1 MNLPSLS
8 IKKPVLAGVFSAL
21 IVIMGIVGWR
31 YLGIRE
37 FPLTEPPV
45 ISVVTFYPGASPDV
59 IASKITKPLEESIAE
74 ANGVRTISS
83 ESREQVSVVS
93 VEFNRDID
101 LEDALN
107 DVRDKVAKSKNQL
120 PADVDPPIVEKA
132 SSPDNLVAFLE
143 VESDTRDIKEVSHLA
158 STVIKD
164 RMQSIP
170 GINRVAIVGEHKYA
184 MRLRFD
190 PVKLASYHLTP
201 EDIRQ
206 ALLRENIDVPSGRIE
221 GNKNELTVR
230 TLGRLTTS
238 EEFNEMII
246 KQTGSSVVRLK
257 DVGYAE
263 LGEMNERNAIIN
275 ETGGANI
282 VGVGVA
288 IQIQRDA
295 NAIQVVDEFY
305 KRLEQLKKE
314 ISSDYR
320 LIVGF
325 DFTKPVRESIKEVEE
340 TLFIAFGLVVLIIFL
355 FLRDWRSTIIPVV
368 AIPVSILSAFF
379 IMFVAGFSINVLT
392 LLGLV
397 LAIGLVVDD
406 AIVVLENIYKKVE
419 EGMTPVQAAFK
430 GSKEIYFAVISTT
443 ITLAAVFL
451 PIVFMGG
458 ISGQLFKEFAIVVS
472 GSVLV
477 SAFIALTLSPML
489 SAYLL
494 RRKEKPNWLYR
505 KTEPFFI
512 SLNNGYAWMLKGFLK
527 HRWIAFVF
535 LLVTGALIY
544 LIGRKLPSELAP
556 VEDRSNMSL
565 IAIAPEGVSF
575 DYMKKNMME
584 VGKYVND
591 STDGLYQTYSMV
603 AISFIPAPAPTN
615 IAIQSIYLKDPKE
628 RKTTVQELYNKF
640 GAASGN
646 FRNMLLFPY
655 LPPTIGTRYGG
666 GMPVQFVLQAPS
678 LDSITSVL
686 PAFLN
691 KAWQSK
697 KLLFV
702 DSDLKINKP
711 EITIN
716 IDRQKAALMGV
727 SIQEVARALQLSF
740 SGQRYG
746 YFLRNDRQYEV
757 IGQVERKNRNDIS
770 DLRSIYVRSSNGQ
783 MVSLDNLVTIREGI
797 SPAAI
802 YRYDQYTSAT
812 ISAGL
817 APGVSLAEGIEE
829 MEVIKKEVLGEH
841 FKTSLAGQ
849 ARDYRESQGNLNF
862 TLILTLLLIYMILAA
877 QFESLRD
884 PFIIMLTVPMAVTGA
899 LLSLYWFDQSL
910 NVFSQIG
917 IITLVGLITKNGI
930 LIVEFANH
938 LKDAGLSKLEAA
950 TQAAI
955 QRFRPILMTS
965 LAMVF
970 GALPIAFTNNSR
982 QSLGIVIAGGLIF
995 AGILT
1000 LFIIPAVYSYLSS
1013 SKRKKQVEELETA
1026 TIQTNLQQHSR
1037 ILKTPSYENS

>member
-21 IVIMGIVGWR
+21 IVILGLVGWR

-59 IASKITKPLEESIAE
+59 IAFKISKPLEESIAE
-74 ANGVRTISS
+74 ASGVRTISS
-83 ESREQVSVVS
+83 ESREQVSVIS
-93 VEFNRDID
+93 IEFNRDVN

-164 RMQSIP
+164 RIQSIP

-190 PVKLASYHLTP
+190 PIKLASYELTP

-206 ALLRENIDVPSGRIE
+206 ALARENIDLPSGRIE
-221 GNKNELTVR
+221 GNATELSVR

-238 EEFNEMII
+238 DEFDNMII
-246 KQTGSSVVRLK
+246 RQIGQSVVRLK

-263 LGEMNERNAIIN
+263 LGEMNERNVIIN
-275 ETGGANI
+275 ETGGANSE
-282 VGVGVA
+282 GVGVA
-288 IQIQRDA
+288 IQIQRGA
-295 NAIQVVDEFY
+295 NAIEVVDEFY

-340 TLFIAFGLVVLIIFL
+340 TLLIAFGLVVIIIFL

-379 IMFVAGFSINVLT
+379 IMYLAGFSINVLT

-419 EGMTPVQAAFK
+419 EGISPVQAAFL

-472 GSVLV
+472 GSVMV
-477 SAFIALTLSPML
+477 SAFVALTLSPMM
-489 SAYLL
+489 SAYILK
-494 RRKEKPNWLYR
+494 RREKPNWLYR
-505 KTEPFFI
+505 VTEPFFI
-512 SLNNGYAWMLKGFLK
+512 RLNNGYAGLLKAFMK
-527 HRWIAFVF
+527 QRWLAWVF
-535 LLVTGALIY
+535 LTATAVLIY
-544 LIGRKLPSELAP
+544 TVGKKLPSELAP
-556 VEDRSNMSL
+556 IEDRSNMSL

-575 DYMKKNMME
+575 DFMKKNMME

-628 RKTTVQELYNKF
+628 RKATIQELYTQY
-640 GAASGN
+640 GAASGQ
-646 FRNMLLFPY
+646 FRNILLFPY

-678 LDSITSVL
+678 LDSISAVL
-686 PAFLN
+686 PKFLM
-691 KAWQSK
+691 AARQSK
-697 KLLFV
+697 KLIFV

-711 EITIN
+711 EVKIN
-716 IDRQKAALMGV
+716 IDRAKAALMGV

-746 YFLRNDRQYEV
+746 YFLRDDRQYEV
-757 IGQVERKNRNDIS
+757 IGQVERLNRNDLS
-770 DLRSIYVRSSNGQ
+770 DLRSVYVRSANQQ
-783 MVSLDNLVTIREGI
+783 MISLDNLVQLEEGI

-829 MEVIKKEVLGEH
+829 MERIKSEVLGEN

-849 ARDYRESQGNLNF
+849 SRDYQESQGNMNF
-862 TLILTLLLIYMILAA
+862 TLILALLLIYMILAA

-884 PFIIMLTVPMAVTGA
+884 PLIIMLTVPMAVTGA
-899 LLSLYWFDQSL
+899 LLSLHWFGQSL

-938 LKDAGLSKLEAA
+938 LKDTGLSKFEAA

-965 LAMVF
+965 LAMIF
-970 GALPIAFTNNSR
+970 GAVPIAMTYNSR
-982 QSLGIVIAGGLIF
+982 QSLGIVIVGGLIF

-1013 SKRKKQVEELETA
+1013 NKRKKVVMSDEEAALA
-1026 TIQTNLQQHSR
+1026 
-1037 ILKTPSYENS
+1037 LKKEQGEIIYQ

>member
-1 MNLPSLS
+1 MSLPSLS
-8 IKKPVLAGVFSAL
+8 IKKPVLAAVFSAL
-21 IVIMGIVGWR
+21 IVIAGLVGWR
-31 YLGIRE
+31 YLGVRE
-37 FPLTEPPV
+37 FPMTEPPV
-45 ISVVTFYPGASPDV
+45 ISIVTFYPGASPDV
-59 IASKITKPLEESIAE
+59 IASKITKPMEESIAE

-83 ESREQVSVVS
+83 ESREQVSVIS
-93 VEFNRDID
+93 VEFNRDVD

-132 SSPDNLVAFLE
+132 TSPDNLVAFLE
-143 VESDTRDIKEVSHLA
+143 VESDTKDIKEVSHLA

-170 GINRVAIVGEHKYA
+170 GIQRVAIVGEHKYA

-190 PVKLASYHLTP
+190 PVKLAAYQLTP
-201 EDIRQ
+201 EDIRM
-206 ALLRENIDVPSGRIE
+206 ALQRENIDLPSGRIE
-221 GNKNELTVR
+221 GNSNELSVR
-230 TLGRLTTS
+230 TLGRLTNP
-238 EEFNEMII
+238 EEFNEMIV
-246 KQTGSSVVRLK
+246 KQTATSIIRLK
-257 DVGYAE
+257 DIGFAE

-275 ETGGANI
+275 ETGGNNV

-288 IQIQRDA
+288 IQIQRGA
-295 NAIQVVDEFY
+295 NAIEVVDEFY
-305 KRLEQLKKE
+305 KRLDQLRSE
-314 ISSDYR
+314 ISKEYR

-325 DFTKPVRESIKEVEE
+325 DFTRPVRESIKEVEE
-340 TLFIAFGLVVLIIFL
+340 TLFIAFGLVVIIIFL

-379 IMFVAGFSINVLT
+379 IMYIAGFSINVLT

-419 EGMTPVQAAFK
+419 EGMSPVQAAFA

-443 ITLAAVFL
+443 ITLAAVFM
-451 PIVFMGG
+451 PIIFMGG

-477 SAFIALTLSPML
+477 SAFVALTLSPML

-494 RRKEKPNWLYR
+494 KKTTKPNWLYR
-505 KTEPFFI
+505 TTEPFFI
-512 SLNNGYAWMLKGFLK
+512 KLNNGYGSLLRRFMKVRWMAW
-527 HRWIAFVF
+527 VF
-535 LLVTGALIY
+535 LVATSAIIY
-544 LIGRKLPSELAP
+544 FVGKKLPSELAP

-575 DYMKKNMME
+575 EKMKQNMME
-584 VGKYVND
+584 VGKFVND

-603 AISFIPAPAPTN
+603 AISFIPAPAPTSF
-615 IAIQSIYLKDPKE
+615 AVQSIYLKDPKE
-628 RKTTVQELYNKF
+628 RKTSIQQLYNKY
-640 GAASGN
+640 GMASGN
-646 FRNMLLFPY
+646 FRNILLFPY

-666 GMPVQFVLQAPS
+666 GMPVQFVLQAAD
-678 LDSITSVL
+678 LESINAVL
-686 PAFLN
+686 PKFLN
-691 KAWQSK
+691 AARQSS
-697 KLLFV
+697 KLMFV
-702 DSDLKINKP
+702 DADLKMNKP
-711 EITIN
+711 ELKIN
-716 IDRQKAALMGV
+716 IDRSKAALMGV

-746 YFLRNDRQYEV
+746 YFLRNERQYEV
-757 IGQVERKNRNDIS
+757 IGQVERANRNDIS
-770 DLRSIYVRSSNGQ
+770 DLRSIYVRSANGK
-783 MVSLDNLVTIREGI
+783 MISLDNLVSIDEGI

-812 ISAGL
+812 VSAGL
-817 APGVSLAEGIEE
+817 APGVSLADGIAE
-829 MEVIKKEVLGEH
+829 MERIKKEVLGEN

-849 ARDYRESQGNLNF
+849 SRDFEESQGNINF
-862 TLILTLLLIYMILAA
+862 TLILALLLIYMILAA

-884 PFIIMLTVPMAVTGA
+884 PLIIMLTVPMAVTGA
-899 LLSLYWFDQSL
+899 LLSLHWFGQSL

-938 LKDAGLSKLEAA
+938 LKDSGLSKLEAA
-950 TQAAI
+950 IQAAE

-965 LAMVF
+965 LAMIF
-970 GALPIAFTNNSR
+970 GALPIAMTNNSR

-1000 LFIIPAVYSYLSS
+1000 LFIIPAVYSFLSS
-1013 SKRKKQVEELETA
+1013 RKRKKEVEEIIE
-1026 TIQTNLQQHSR
+1026 IKES
-1037 ILKTPSYENS
+1037 

>member
-1 MNLPSLS
+1 MSLPSLS
-8 IKKPVLAGVFSAL
+8 IKKPVLAAVFSAL
-21 IVIMGIVGWR
+21 IVIAGLVGWR
-31 YLGIRE
+31 YLGVRE
-37 FPLTEPPV
+37 YPMTEPPV

-59 IASKITKPLEESIAE
+59 IASKITKPVEETIAE

-83 ESREQVSVVS
+83 ESREQVSVIS
-93 VEFNRDID
+93 VEFNRDVN

-107 DVRDKVAKSKNQL
+107 DVRDKVSKSKNQL

-143 VESDTRDIKEVSHLA
+143 VESDTKDIKEVSHLA

-170 GINRVAIVGEHKYA
+170 GIQRVAIVGEHKYA

-190 PVKLASYHLTP
+190 PVKLAAYRLTP
-201 EDIRQ
+201 EDIRL
-206 ALLRENIDVPSGRIE
+206 ALSRENIDLPSGRIE
-221 GNKNELTVR
+221 GNSSELSVR
-230 TLGRLTTS
+230 TLGRLTS
-238 EEFNEMII
+238 AGDFNDMIL
-246 KQTGSSVVRLK
+246 KQTGQAVVRLK
-257 DVGYAE
+257 DVGFAE

-275 ETGGANI
+275 ETGGKNV

-288 IQIQRDA
+288 IQIQRGA

-305 KRLEQLKKE
+305 KRLDQLKKE
-314 ISSDYR
+314 ISSEYR

-325 DFTKPVRESIKEVEE
+325 DFTRPVRESIKEVKE

-355 FLRDWRSTIIPVV
+355 FLRDWRSTVIPVI

-379 IMFVAGFSINVLT
+379 IMYIAGFSINVLT

-419 EGMTPVQAAFK
+419 EGMSPLQAAFS
-430 GSKEIYFAVISTT
+430 GSREIYFAVISTT
-443 ITLAAVFL
+443 ITLAAVFM

-472 GSVLV
+472 GSVMV
-477 SAFIALTLSPML
+477 SAFVALTLSPML

-494 RRKEKPNWLYR
+494 KRQHQPNWLYR
-505 KTEPFFI
+505 VTEPFFVKM
-512 SLNNGYAWMLKGFLK
+512 NNGYGFLLK
-527 HRWIAFVF
+527 AFMKRRWLAWIFLVITAGAVF
-535 LLVTGALIY
+535 FTG
-544 LIGRKLPSELAP
+544 KSLPSELAP

-575 DYMKKNMME
+575 EKMKENMIQ
-584 VGKYVND
+584 VGKFVND

-603 AISFIPAPAPTN
+603 AISFIPAPAPTSF
-615 IAIQSIYLKDPKE
+615 AVQSIYLKDPKE
-628 RKTTVQELYNKF
+628 RKTSIQQLYNRY
-640 GAASGN
+640 GMASGQ
-646 FRNMLLFPY
+646 FRNILLFPY

-666 GMPVQFVLQAPS
+666 GMPVQFVLQAPN
-678 LDSITSVL
+678 LDSITNVL
-686 PAFLN
+686 PQFLN
-691 KAWQSK
+691 AARQSS
-697 KLLFV
+697 KLMFV
-702 DSDLKINKP
+702 DADLKINKP
-711 EITIN
+711 EIKIN
-716 IDRQKAALMGV
+716 IDRGKAALMGV
-727 SIQEVARALQLSF
+727 SVQEVARAMQLSF

-746 YFLRNDRQYEV
+746 YFLMNDRQYEV
-757 IGQVERKNRNDIS
+757 IGQVEKTNRNDIS
-770 DLRSIYVRSSNGQ
+770 DLRSVYVRSSNGQ
-783 MVSLDNLVTIREGI
+783 MISLDNLVTITEGI

-812 ISAGL
+812 VSAGL
-817 APGVSLAEGIEE
+817 APGVSLAEGIKE
-829 MEVIKKEVLGEH
+829 MERIKKEVLGEN

-849 ARDYRESQGNLNF
+849 SRDFEESQGNINF
-862 TLILTLLLIYMILAA
+862 TLLLALLLIYMILAA

-884 PFIIMLTVPMAVTGA
+884 PLIIMLTVPMAVTGA
-899 LLSLYWFDQSL
+899 LLSLQLFGQSL

-938 LKDAGLSKLEAA
+938 LKETGMSRLD
-950 TQAAI
+950 AAI
-955 QRFRPILMTS
+955 HAAEQRFRPILMTS
-965 LAMVF
+965 LTMIL
-970 GALPIAFTNNSR
+970 GAVPIAMTVNSR
-982 QSLGIVIAGGLIF
+982 QSLGIVIVGGLIF
-995 AGILT
+995 AGLLT

-1013 SKRKKQVEELETA
+1013 GRKKNRAEEVIAVMESSQKEIA
-1026 TIQTNLQQHSR
+1026 
-1037 ILKTPSYENS
+1037 

>member
-1 MNLPSLS
+1 MSLPSLS
-8 IKKPVLAGVFSAL
+8 IKKPVLAAVFSAL
-21 IVIMGIVGWR
+21 IVIAGLVGWR
-31 YLGIRE
+31 YLGVRE
-37 FPLTEPPV
+37 FPMTEPPV
-45 ISVVTFYPGASPDV
+45 ISIVTFYPGASPDV
-59 IASKITKPLEESIAE
+59 IASKITKPMEESIAE

-83 ESREQVSVVS
+83 ESREQVSVIS
-93 VEFNRDID
+93 VEFNRDVD

-132 SSPDNLVAFLE
+132 TSPDNLVAFLE
-143 VESDTRDIKEVSHLA
+143 VESDTKDIKEVSHLA

-170 GINRVAIVGEHKYA
+170 GIQRVAIVGEHKYA

-190 PVKLASYHLTP
+190 PVKLAAFQLTP
-201 EDIRQ
+201 EDIRV
-206 ALLRENIDVPSGRIE
+206 ALQRENIDLPSGRIE
-221 GNKNELTVR
+221 GNSNELSVR
-230 TLGRLTTS
+230 TLGRLTKP

-246 KQTGSSVVRLK
+246 KQSTGSVIKLK

-275 ETGGANI
+275 ETGGSNV

-288 IQIQRDA
+288 IQIQRGA
-295 NAIQVVDEFY
+295 NAIEVVDEFY
-305 KRLEQLKKE
+305 KRLDQLRSE
-314 ISSDYR
+314 ISKEYR

-325 DFTKPVRESIKEVEE
+325 DFTRPVRESIKEVEE
-340 TLFIAFGLVVLIIFL
+340 TLFIAFGLVVIIIFL

-379 IMFVAGFSINVLT
+379 IMYIAGFSINVLT

-419 EGMTPVQAAFK
+419 EGMSPVQAAFA

-443 ITLAAVFL
+443 ITLAAVFM
-451 PIVFMGG
+451 PIIFMGG

-477 SAFIALTLSPML
+477 SAFVALTLSPML

-494 RRKEKPNWLYR
+494 KKTTKPNWLYR
-505 KTEPFFI
+505 TTEPFFI
-512 SLNNGYAWMLKGFLK
+512 KLNNGYGSLLRRFMKVRWMAW
-527 HRWIAFVF
+527 VF
-535 LLVTGALIY
+535 LVATSAIIY
-544 LIGRKLPSELAP
+544 FVGKKLPSELAP

-575 DYMKKNMME
+575 EKMKQNMME
-584 VGKYVND
+584 VGKFVND

-603 AISFIPAPAPTN
+603 AISFIPAPAPTSF
-615 IAIQSIYLKDPKE
+615 AVQSIYLKDPKE
-628 RKTTVQELYNKF
+628 RKTSIQQLYNKY
-640 GAASGN
+640 GMASGN
-646 FRNMLLFPY
+646 FRNILLFPY

-666 GMPVQFVLQAPS
+666 GMPVQFVLQAAD
-678 LDSITSVL
+678 LESINAVL
-686 PAFLN
+686 PKFLN
-691 KAWQSK
+691 AARQSS
-697 KLLFV
+697 KLMFV
-702 DSDLKINKP
+702 DADLKMNKP
-711 EITIN
+711 ELKIN
-716 IDRQKAALMGV
+716 IDRSKAALMGV

-746 YFLRNDRQYEV
+746 YFLRNERQYEV
-757 IGQVERKNRNDIS
+757 IGQVERANRNDIS
-770 DLRSIYVRSSNGQ
+770 DLRSIYVRSANGK
-783 MVSLDNLVTIREGI
+783 MISLDNLVSIDEGI

-812 ISAGL
+812 VSAGL
-817 APGVSLAEGIEE
+817 APGVSLADGIAE
-829 MEVIKKEVLGEH
+829 MERIKKEVLGEN

-849 ARDYRESQGNLNF
+849 SRDFEESQGNINF
-862 TLILTLLLIYMILAA
+862 TLILALLLIYMILAA

-884 PFIIMLTVPMAVTGA
+884 PLIIMLTVPMAVTGA
-899 LLSLYWFDQSL
+899 LLSLHWFGQSL

-938 LKDAGLSKLEAA
+938 LKDSGLSKLEAA
-950 TQAAI
+950 IQAAE

-965 LAMVF
+965 LAMIF
-970 GALPIAFTNNSR
+970 GALPIAMTNNSR

-1013 SKRKKQVEELETA
+1013 RKRKKEVEEIIE
-1026 TIQTNLQQHSR
+1026 IKES
-1037 ILKTPSYENS
+1037 

>member
-1 MNLPSLS
+1 MSLPSLS
-8 IKKPVLAGVFSAL
+8 IKKPVLAAVFSAL
-21 IVIMGIVGWR
+21 IVIAGLVGWR
-31 YLGIRE
+31 YLGVRE
-37 FPLTEPPV
+37 FPMTEPPV
-45 ISVVTFYPGASPDV
+45 IAVVTFYPGASPDV

-83 ESREQVSVVS
+83 ESREQVSVIS
-93 VEFNRDID
+93 IEFNRDVD

-132 SSPDNLVAFLE
+132 TSPDNLVAFLE
-143 VESDTRDIKEVSHLA
+143 VESDTKDIKEVSHLA
-158 STVIKD
+158 STTIKD

-170 GINRVAIVGEHKYA
+170 GIQRVAIVGEHKYA

-190 PVKLASYHLTP
+190 PVKLAAYQLTP
-201 EDIRQ
+201 EDIRI
-206 ALLRENIDVPSGRIE
+206 ALQKENIDLPSGRIE
-221 GNKNELTVR
+221 GNNSELSVR
-230 TLGRLTTS
+230 TLGRLS
-238 EEFNEMII
+238 KPEEFNEMII
-246 KQTGSSVVRLK
+246 KQTPTAVVRLK
-257 DVGYAE
+257 DIGFAE
-263 LGEMNERNAIIN
+263 LGELNERNAIIN
-275 ETGGANI
+275 ETGGKNV

-288 IQIQRDA
+288 IQIQRGA

-305 KRLEQLKKE
+305 KRLEQLRKE
-314 ISSDYR
+314 ISKEYR

-325 DFTKPVRESIKEVEE
+325 DFTKPVRESITEVEE
-340 TLFIAFGLVVLIIFL
+340 TLFIAFGLVVIIIFL
-355 FLRDWRSTIIPVV
+355 FLRDWRSTIIPVI

-379 IMFVAGFSINVLT
+379 IMYIAGFSINVLT

-419 EGMTPVQAAFK
+419 EGMNPVQAAFA

-443 ITLAAVFL
+443 ITLAAVFM
-451 PIVFMGG
+451 PIIFMGG

-477 SAFIALTLSPML
+477 SAFVALTLSPML

-494 RRKEKPNWLYR
+494 RKADKPNWLYR
-505 KTEPFFI
+505 ATEPFFVR
-512 SLNNGYAWMLKGFLK
+512 LTKGYGKLLRLFMRVRWMAW
-527 HRWIAFVF
+527 VF
-535 LLVTGALIY
+535 LVATAAIIY
-544 LIGRKLPSELAP
+544 VVGKKLPSELAP

-575 DYMKKNMME
+575 EKMKENMMQ

-603 AISFIPAPAPTN
+603 AISFIPAPAPTSF
-615 IAIQSIYLKDPKE
+615 AVQSIYLKDPKE
-628 RKTTVQELYNKF
+628 RKTSIQQLYNHY
-640 GAASGN
+640 AMASGN
-646 FRNMLLFPY
+646 FRNILMFPY
-655 LPPTIGTRYGG
+655 MPPTIGTRYGG
-666 GMPVQFVLQAPS
+666 GMPVQFVLQAADLES
-678 LDSITSVL
+678 VNAVL
-686 PAFLN
+686 PKFLN
-691 KAWQSK
+691 AARQSK
-697 KLLFV
+697 KLMFV
-702 DSDLKINKP
+702 DADLKMNKP
-711 EITIN
+711 ELKIN
-716 IDRQKAALMGV
+716 IDRSKAALMGV

-746 YFLRNDRQYEV
+746 YYLQNDRQYEV
-757 IGQVERKNRNDIS
+757 IGQVERVNRNDLS
-770 DLRSIYVRSSNGQ
+770 DLRSIYVRSANGT
-783 MVSLDNLVTIREGI
+783 MISLDNLVTIDEGI

-802 YRYDQYTSAT
+802 YRYDQFTSAT
-812 ISAGL
+812 VSAGL
-817 APGVSLAEGIEE
+817 APGVSLADGIEE
-829 MEVIKKEVLGEH
+829 MERIKKEVLGEN

-849 ARDYRESQGNLNF
+849 SRDFQESQGNINF
-862 TLILTLLLIYMILAA
+862 TLILALLLIYMILAA

-884 PFIIMLTVPMAVTGA
+884 PLIIMLTVPMAVTGA
-899 LLSLYWFDQSL
+899 LLSLDWFGQSL

-938 LKDAGLSKLEAA
+938 LKATGLSRLDAA
-950 TQAAI
+950 VHAAE

-965 LAMVF
+965 LAMIF
-970 GALPIAFTNNSR
+970 GALPIAMTHNSR

-1013 SKRKKQVEELETA
+1013 GKRKKEVEEIVEVQEA
-1026 TIQTNLQQHSR
+1026 
-1037 ILKTPSYENS
+1037 

>member
-1 MNLPSLS
+1 MSLPSLS
-8 IKKPVLAGVFSAL
+8 IKKPVLAAVFSAL
-21 IVIMGIVGWR
+21 IVIAGLVGWR
-31 YLGIRE
+31 FLGVRE
-37 FPLTEPPV
+37 FPMTEPPV

-59 IASKITKPLEESIAE
+59 IASKITKPMEESIAE

-83 ESREQVSVVS
+83 ESREQVSVIS
-93 VEFNRDID
+93 VEFNRDVD

-132 SSPDNLVAFLE
+132 TSPDNLVAFLE
-143 VESDTRDIKEVSHLA
+143 VESDTKDIKEVSHLA

-170 GINRVAIVGEHKYA
+170 GIQRVAIVGEHKYA

-190 PVKLASYHLTP
+190 PVKLAAFQLTP
-201 EDIRQ
+201 EDIRV
-206 ALLRENIDVPSGRIE
+206 ALQRENIDLPSGRIE
-221 GNKNELTVR
+221 GNSNELSVR
-230 TLGRLTTS
+230 TLGRLTKP

-246 KQTGSSVVRLK
+246 KQSTGSVIKLK

-275 ETGGANI
+275 ETGGSNV

-288 IQIQRDA
+288 IQIQRGA
-295 NAIQVVDEFY
+295 NAIEVVDEFY
-305 KRLEQLKKE
+305 KRLDQLRNE
-314 ISSDYR
+314 ISKEYR

-325 DFTKPVRESIKEVEE
+325 DFTRPVRESIKEVEE
-340 TLFIAFGLVVLIIFL
+340 TLFIAFGLVVIIIFL

-379 IMFVAGFSINVLT
+379 IMYVAGFSINVLT

-419 EGMTPVQAAFK
+419 EGMSPVQAAFA

-477 SAFIALTLSPML
+477 SAFVALTLSPML

-494 RRKEKPNWLYR
+494 KKSTKPNWLYR
-505 KTEPFFI
+505 TTEPFFI
-512 SLNNGYAWMLKGFLK
+512 KLNNGYGSLLRRFMKYRWMAW
-527 HRWIAFVF
+527 VF
-535 LLVTGALIY
+535 LVATSVIIY
-544 LIGRKLPSELAP
+544 FVGKKLPSELAP

-575 DYMKKNMME
+575 EKMKQNMME
-584 VGKYVND
+584 VGKFVND
-591 STDGLYQTYSMV
+591 STEGLYQTYSMV
-603 AISFIPAPAPTN
+603 AISFIPAPAPTSF
-615 IAIQSIYLKDPKE
+615 AVQSIYLKDPKE
-628 RKTTVQELYNKF
+628 RKTSIQQLYNKY
-640 GAASGN
+640 GMASGN
-646 FRNMLLFPY
+646 FRNILLFPY

-666 GMPVQFVLQAPS
+666 GMPVQFVLQAAD
-678 LDSITSVL
+678 LDSINAVL
-686 PAFLN
+686 PKFLN
-691 KAWQSK
+691 AARQSS
-697 KLLFV
+697 KLMFV
-702 DSDLKINKP
+702 DADLKMNKP
-711 EITIN
+711 ELKIN
-716 IDRQKAALMGV
+716 IDRSKAALIGV

-757 IGQVERKNRNDIS
+757 IGQVERTNRNDIS
-770 DLRSIYVRSSNGQ
+770 DLRSVYVRSANGA
-783 MVSLDNLVTIREGI
+783 MISLDNLVTIDEGI

-812 ISAGL
+812 VSAGL
-817 APGVSLAEGIEE
+817 APGVSLADGIAE
-829 MEVIKKEVLGEH
+829 MERIKKEVLGEN
-841 FKTSLAGQ
+841 FKTSIAGQ
-849 ARDYRESQGNLNF
+849 SRDFKESQGNINF
-862 TLILTLLLIYMILAA
+862 TLILALLLIYMILAA

-884 PFIIMLTVPMAVTGA
+884 PLIIMLTVPMAVTGA
-899 LLSLYWFDQSL
+899 LLSLHWFGQSL

-938 LKDAGLSKLEAA
+938 LKDSGLSKLEAA
-950 TQAAI
+950 IQAAE

-965 LAMVF
+965 LAMIF
-970 GALPIAFTNNSR
+970 GALPIAMTNNSR

-1013 SKRKKQVEELETA
+1013 RKRKKVEEEIT
-1026 TIQTNLQQHSR
+1026 TINES
-1037 ILKTPSYENS
+1037 

>member
-1 MNLPSLS
+1 MSLSSLS
-8 IKKPVLAGVFSAL
+8 IKKPVLAGVFSVI
-21 IVIMGIVGWR
+21 IVLMGIVGWK
-31 YLGIRE
+31 YLGVRE

-59 IASKITKPLEESIAE
+59 ITSKITKPMEESIAE

-83 ESREQVSVVS
+83 ESREQVSVIS
-93 VEFNRDID
+93 VEFNRGID

-143 VESDTRDIKEVSHLA
+143 VESDTKDIKEVSHLA

-170 GINRVAIVGEHKYA
+170 GINNIAIVGEHKYA
-184 MRLRFD
+184 MRLHFV
-190 PVKLASYHLTP
+190 PLKLAAYQLTP

-206 ALLRENIDVPSGRIE
+206 ALLRENIDLPSGRIE
-221 GNKNELTVR
+221 GNNNELSVR
-230 TLGRLTTS
+230 TLGRLST
-238 EEFNEMII
+238 EKDFNEMII
-246 KQTGSSVVRLK
+246 KQTGNAVIRLK
-257 DVGYAE
+257 DVGSAE
-263 LGEMNERNAIIN
+263 LGELNERNAIIN
-275 ETGGANI
+275 ETGNLNRI
-282 VGVGVA
+282 GVGIA
-288 IQIQRDA
+288 IQIQRGA
-295 NAIQVVDEFY
+295 NAIEVVDEFY
-305 KRLEQLKKE
+305 RRLNQLRKE
-314 ISSDYR
+314 VPKEYR

-355 FLRDWRSTIIPVV
+355 FLRDWRSTIIPVL
-368 AIPVSILSAFF
+368 AIPVSILSSFF
-379 IMFVAGFSINVLT
+379 IMYLAGFSINVLT

-406 AIVVLENIYKKVE
+406 AIVVLENIYKKIE
-419 EGMTPVQAAFK
+419 EGMTPIQAAFN

-443 ITLAAVFL
+443 ITLAAVFM
-451 PIVFMGG
+451 PIIFMGG

-477 SAFIALTLSPML
+477 SAFVALTLSPML
-489 SAYLL
+489 SAFLL
-494 RRKEKPNWLYR
+494 KKKDKPNWLYR
-505 KTEPFFI
+505 ATEPFFI
-512 SLNNGYAWMLKGFLK
+512 RLNNGYAYLLNAFMKQ
-527 HRWIAFVF
+527 RWLAWVF
-535 LLVTGALIY
+535 LAITASLIY
-544 LIGRKLPSELAP
+544 FVGKKLPSELAP

-575 DYMKKNMME
+575 DYMKKHMTE

-591 STDGLYQTYSMV
+591 SSDGLYQTYSMV
-603 AISFIPAPAPTN
+603 AISFIPAPAPVN
-615 IAIQSIYLKDPKE
+615 IAVQSIYLTDPKQ
-628 RKTTVQELYNKF
+628 RKATVQDLYNQY
-640 GAASGN
+640 GMASGK
-646 FRNMLLFPY
+646 FRNFLLFPY

-666 GMPVQFVLQAPS
+666 GMPVQYVLQTPN
-678 LDSITSVL
+678 LDSLAQVL
-686 PAFLN
+686 PKFL
-691 KAWQSK
+691 AAARQSK
-697 KLLFV
+697 KLMFV
-702 DSDLKINKP
+702 DADLKINKP
-711 EITIN
+711 ELKIN

-746 YFLRNDRQYEV
+746 YFLNNDRQYEV
-757 IGQVERKNRNDIS
+757 IGQVEREYRNDKS
-770 DLRSIYVRSSNGQ
+770 DLSSIYVRSANNQ
-783 MVSLDNLVTIREGI
+783 MISLDNLVTTDEGI

-812 ISAGL
+812 VSAGF
-817 APGVSLAEGIEE
+817 APGVSLAAGIQE
-829 MEVIKKEVLGEH
+829 MERIKKEVLGDN
-841 FKTSLAGQ
+841 FKTTLAGQ
-849 ARDYRESQGNLNF
+849 SRDYKESQGNITF
-862 TLILTLLLIYMILAA
+862 TLILALLLIYMILAA

-884 PFIIMLTVPMAVTGA
+884 PLIIMLTVPMAVTGA
-899 LLSLYWFDQSL
+899 ILCLYWFNQSL

-938 LKDAGLSKLEAA
+938 LKETGLSKYEAA
-950 TQAAI
+950 VHAAE

-965 LAMVF
+965 LAMIF
-970 GALPIAFTNNSR
+970 GALPIAMTVNSR
-982 QSLGIVIAGGLIF
+982 QSLGIVIAGGLVF

-1000 LFIIPAVYSYLSS
+1000 LFIIPAVYSYLSGS
-1013 SKRKKQVEELETA
+1013 ALKKAAVVEDHEPGTLRSE
-1026 TIQTNLQQHSR
+1026 IV
-1037 ILKTPSYENS
+1037 K

>member
-1 MNLPSLS
+1 MSLPSLS
-8 IKKPVLAGVFSAL
+8 IKKPVLAAVFSAL
-21 IVIMGIVGWR
+21 IVIAGIVGWR
-31 YLGIRE
+31 FLGVRE

-59 IASKITKPLEESIAE
+59 IASKITKPIEEAIAE

-83 ESREQVSVVS
+83 ESREQVSVIS
-93 VEFNRDID
+93 VEFTRDID

-107 DVRDKVAKSKNQL
+107 DVRDKVSKSKNQI
-120 PADVDPPIVEKA
+120 PADVDPPIVEK
-132 SSPDNLVAFLE
+132 STSPDNLVAFLE
-143 VESDTRDIKEVSHLA
+143 VESDTKDIKEVSHLA

-170 GINRVAIVGEHKYA
+170 GIQRVAIVGEHKYA

-190 PVKLASYHLTP
+190 PVKLSAYQLTP
-201 EDIRQ
+201 EDIRI
-206 ALLRENIDVPSGRIE
+206 ALAKENIDLPSGRIE
-221 GNKNELTVR
+221 GAANELSVR
-230 TLGRLTTS
+230 TLGRLSTAAD
-238 EEFNEMII
+238 FNEMII
-246 KQTGSSVVRLK
+246 KEVNGSVIRLK
-257 DVGYAE
+257 DIGFAE
-263 LGEMNERNAIIN
+263 LGELNERNAIIN
-275 ETGGANI
+275 ETGGKNTT
-282 VGVGVA
+282 GVGVA
-288 IQIQRDA
+288 IQIQRGA
-295 NAIQVVDEFY
+295 NAIEVVDEFY
-305 KRLEQLKKE
+305 KRLDQLKKE
-314 ISSDYR
+314 ISSEYR

-340 TLFIAFGLVVLIIFL
+340 TLLIAFGLVVIIIFL
-355 FLRDWRSTIIPVV
+355 FLRDWRSTIIPVI

-379 IMFVAGFSINVLT
+379 IMYIAGFSINVLT

-419 EGMTPVQAAFK
+419 EGMNPIQAAFA

-443 ITLAAVFL
+443 ITLAAVFM
-451 PIVFMGG
+451 PIIFMGG

-477 SAFIALTLSPML
+477 SAFVALTLSPML

-494 RRKEKPNWLYR
+494 KKQENHNWLYR
-505 KTEPFFI
+505 TTEPFFLW
-512 SLNNGYAWMLKGFLK
+512 LNQGYANWLKAFMRY
-527 HRWIAFVF
+527 RWLAFVF
-535 LLVTGALIY
+535 LIGTAALIY
-544 LIGRKLPSELAP
+544 FVGKKLPSELAP
-556 VEDRSNMSL
+556 IEDRSNMSL

-575 DYMKKNMME
+575 EKMKQNMIQ

-603 AISFIPAPAPTN
+603 AISFIPAPAPTSF
-615 IAIQSIYLKDPKE
+615 AVQSIYLKDPKE
-628 RKTTVQELYNKF
+628 RKKSIQELYNQY
-640 GAASGN
+640 GMASAN
-646 FRNMLLFPY
+646 FRDILLFPY

-666 GMPVQFVLQAPS
+666 GMPVQFVLQAPG
-678 LDSITSVL
+678 LDSLSAVL

-691 KAWQSK
+691 AARQSK
-697 KLLFV
+697 KLMFV
-702 DSDLKINKP
+702 DADLKINKP
-711 EITIN
+711 EIKIN
-716 IDRQKAALMGV
+716 IDRKKAALMGV

-746 YFLRNDRQYEV
+746 YFLLNDRQYEV
-757 IGQVERKNRNDIS
+757 IGQVEKNKRDDIS
-770 DLRSIYVRSSNGQ
+770 DLRSVYVRSSNGQ
-783 MVSLDNLVTIREGI
+783 MISVDNLVTVDEGI

-817 APGVSLAEGIEE
+817 APGVSLADGIQE
-829 MEVIKKEVLGEH
+829 MNRIKEEVLGKN

-849 ARDYRESQGNLNF
+849 SRDYEESQGNISF
-862 TLILTLLLIYMILAA
+862 TLILALLLIYMILAA

-884 PFIIMLTVPMAVTGA
+884 PLIIMLTVPMAITGA

-917 IITLVGLITKNGI
+917 IITLIGLITKNGI

-938 LKDAGLSKLEAA
+938 LKQTGMSRIEAA
-950 TQAAI
+950 THAAE

-965 LAMVF
+965 LAMIF
-970 GALPIAFTNNSR
+970 GALPIALTNNSR
-982 QSLGIVIAGGLIF
+982 QSLGIVITGGLVF

-1000 LFIIPAVYSYLSS
+1000 LFIIPAIYSYFSAV
-1013 SKRKKQVEELETA
+1013 KTKVAVEE
-1026 TIQTNLQQHSR
+1026 IDSNLTTDIS
-1037 ILKTPSYENS
+1037 

>member
-1 MNLPSLS
+1 MNLATLS

-21 IVIMGIVGWR
+21 IVILGIVGWR
-31 YLGIRE
+31 SLGIRE
-37 FPLTEPPV
+37 FPLTEAPV

-59 IASKITKPLEESIAE
+59 IASKISKPLEESIAE

-83 ESREQVSVVS
+83 ESREQVSVIS
-93 VEFNRDID
+93 IEFNRDVD

-158 STVIKD
+158 STTIKD

-170 GINRVAIVGEHKYA
+170 GVNRVAIVGEHKYA
-184 MRLRFD
+184 MRLRLD
-190 PVKLASYHLTP
+190 PVKLAAFQLTP
-201 EDIRQ
+201 EDIRL
-206 ALLRENIDVPSGRIE
+206 ALSRENIDLPSGRIE
-221 GNKNELTVR
+221 GNKTELSVR
-230 TLGRLTTS
+230 TLGRLTST
-238 EEFNEMII
+238 EDFNEMII
-246 KQTGSSVVRLK
+246 KQSGHSMIRLK

-263 LGEMNERNAIIN
+263 LGELNERNAIIN
-275 ETGGANI
+275 ETDGANTI
-282 VGVGVA
+282 GVGVA

-295 NAIQVVDEFY
+295 NAIEVVDEFY
-305 KRLEQLKKE
+305 RRLEQLKKE
-314 ISSDYR
+314 ISKEYR

-325 DFTKPVRESIKEVEE
+325 DFTKPVRESVKEVEE
-340 TLFIAFGLVVLIIFL
+340 TLFIAFGLVVIIIFL
-355 FLRDWRSTIIPVV
+355 FLRDWRSTIIPVL
-368 AIPVSILSAFF
+368 AIPVSIMSAFF
-379 IMFVAGFSINVLT
+379 IMYVAGFSINVLT

-419 EGMTPVQAAFK
+419 EGMTPLQAAFK

-477 SAFIALTLSPML
+477 SAFVALTLSPML

-494 RRKEKPNWLYR
+494 KRKEKPNWLYR
-505 KTEPFFI
+505 ATEPFFI
-512 SLNNGYAWMLKGFLK
+512 RLNNGYAFLLRHFMK
-527 HRWIAFVF
+527 RRWLAWVF
-535 LLVTGALIY
+535 LLGTGTIIY
-544 LIGRKLPSELAP
+544 IVGKKLPSELAP

-575 DYMKKNMME
+575 DFMKKNMIE

-591 STDGLYQTYSMV
+591 STEGLYQTYSMV

-628 RKTTVQELYNKF
+628 RKTKIQDLYNKF
-640 GAASGN
+640 GAASMN
-646 FRNMLLFPY
+646 FRNILLFPY

-666 GMPVQFVLQAPS
+666 GMPVQFVLQASS
-678 LDSITSVL
+678 LDSISSVL
-686 PAFLN
+686 PKFLN
-691 KAWQSK
+691 AARGSK

-711 EITIN
+711 EIKIN

-727 SIQEVARALQLSF
+727 SIQEVARALQLSL

-757 IGQVERKNRNDIS
+757 IGQVERDNRNDLS
-770 DLRSIYVRSSNGQ
+770 DLRSLYVRSANGQ
-783 MVSLDNLVTIREGI
+783 MISLDNLVTLEEGI

-829 MEVIKKEVLGEH
+829 MEKIKREVLGEN

-849 ARDYRESQGNLNF
+849 ARDYRESQGNMTF
-862 TLILTLLLIYMILAA
+862 TLLLALLLIYMILAA

-884 PFIIMLTVPMAVTGA
+884 PLIIMLTVPMAITGA
-899 LLSLYWFDQSL
+899 ILSLDWFGQSL

-917 IITLVGLITKNGI
+917 IITLIGLITKNGI

-938 LKDAGLSKLEAA
+938 LKDTGLSKFEAA
-950 TQAAI
+950 KQAAV

-965 LAMVF
+965 LAMIF

-1000 LFIIPAVYSYLSS
+1000 LFIIPAIYSYLSS
-1013 SKRKKQVEELETA
+1013 GKTKKVVVPVEEETVEEKEVLL
-1026 TIQTNLQQHSR
+1026 LQ
-1037 ILKTPSYENS
+1037 

>member
-1 MNLPSLS
+1 MSLPSLS
-8 IKKPVLAGVFSAL
+8 IKKPVLAAVFSAL
-21 IVIMGIVGWR
+21 IVIAGLVGWR
-31 YLGIRE
+31 YLGVRE
-37 FPLTEPPV
+37 FPMTEPPV
-45 ISVVTFYPGASPDV
+45 IAVVTFYPGASPDV

-83 ESREQVSVVS
+83 ESREQVSVIS
-93 VEFNRDID
+93 IEFNRDVD

-132 SSPDNLVAFLE
+132 TSPDNLVAFLE
-143 VESDTRDIKEVSHLA
+143 VESDTKDIKEVSHLA
-158 STVIKD
+158 STTIKD

-170 GINRVAIVGEHKYA
+170 GIQRVAIVGEHKYA

-190 PVKLASYHLTP
+190 PVKLAAYQLTP
-201 EDIRQ
+201 EDIRM
-206 ALLRENIDVPSGRIE
+206 ALQRENIDLPSGRIE
-221 GNKNELTVR
+221 GSNNELSVR
-230 TLGRLTTS
+230 TLGRLTNPD
-238 EEFNEMII
+238 EFNEMII
-246 KQTGSSVVRLK
+246 KQTPAAVVRLK
-257 DVGYAE
+257 DIGFAE

-275 ETGGANI
+275 ETGGKNV

-288 IQIQRDA
+288 IQIQRGA
-295 NAIQVVDEFY
+295 NAIEVVDEFY
-305 KRLEQLKKE
+305 KRLDQLRKE
-314 ISSDYR
+314 VSKEYR

-340 TLFIAFGLVVLIIFL
+340 TLFIAFGLVVIIIFL
-355 FLRDWRSTIIPVV
+355 FLRDWRSTIIPVI

-379 IMFVAGFSINVLT
+379 IMYIAGFSINVLT

-419 EGMTPVQAAFK
+419 EGMNPVQAAFA

-443 ITLAAVFL
+443 ITLAAVFM
-451 PIVFMGG
+451 PIIFMGG

-477 SAFIALTLSPML
+477 SAFVALTLSPML

-494 RRKEKPNWLYR
+494 KKAEKPNWLYR
-505 KTEPFFI
+505 VTEPFFLR
-512 SLNNGYAWMLKGFLK
+512 LNRGYGNLLRLFMRVRWMAW
-527 HRWIAFVF
+527 VF
-535 LLVTGALIY
+535 LVATAAIIY
-544 LIGRKLPSELAP
+544 VVGKKLPSELAP

-575 DYMKKNMME
+575 EKMKENMMQ

-603 AISFIPAPAPTN
+603 AISFIPAPAPTSF
-615 IAIQSIYLKDPKE
+615 AVQSIYLKDPKE
-628 RKTTVQELYNKF
+628 RKASIQQLYNQY
-640 GAASGN
+640 AMVSGN
-646 FRNMLLFPY
+646 FRNILLFPY
-655 LPPTIGTRYGG
+655 MPPTIGTRYGG
-666 GMPVQFVLQAPS
+666 GMPVQFVLQAADLES
-678 LDSITSVL
+678 VNAVL
-686 PAFLN
+686 PKFLN
-691 KAWQSK
+691 AARQSK
-697 KLLFV
+697 KLMFV
-702 DSDLKINKP
+702 DADLKMNKP
-711 EITIN
+711 ELKIN
-716 IDRQKAALMGV
+716 IDRGKAALMGV

-746 YFLRNDRQYEV
+746 YYLQNDRQYEV
-757 IGQVERKNRNDIS
+757 IGQVERTNRNDLS
-770 DLRSIYVRSSNGQ
+770 DLRSIYVRSANGS
-783 MVSLDNLVTIREGI
+783 MISLDNLVTIDEGI

-812 ISAGL
+812 VSAGL

-829 MEVIKKEVLGEH
+829 MERIKKEIVGEN

-849 ARDYRESQGNLNF
+849 SRDFQESQGNINF
-862 TLILTLLLIYMILAA
+862 TLILALLLIYMILAA

-884 PFIIMLTVPMAVTGA
+884 PLIIMLTVPMAVTGA
-899 LLSLYWFDQSL
+899 LLSLDWFGQSL

-938 LKDAGLSKLEAA
+938 LKTSGLSKLEAA
-950 TQAAI
+950 VQAAE

-965 LAMVF
+965 LAMIF
-970 GALPIAFTNNSR
+970 GALPIAMTHNSR

-1013 SKRKKQVEELETA
+1013 SKRKKEVEEIVEV
-1026 TIQTNLQQHSR
+1026 H
-1037 ILKTPSYENS
+1037 EG

>member
-21 IVIMGIVGWR
+21 IVILGLVGWR

-45 ISVVTFYPGASPDV
+45 ISVITFYPGASPDV

-74 ANGVRTISS
+74 ANGIRTVSS
-83 ESREQVSVVS
+83 ESREQVSVIS
-93 VEFNRDID
+93 VEFNRDVD

-143 VESDTRDIKEVSHLA
+143 VESDSRDIKEVSHLA

-190 PVKLASYHLTP
+190 PVKLAAYKLTP
-201 EDIRQ
+201 EDISV
-206 ALLRENIDVPSGRIE
+206 ALSRENIDLPSGRIE
-221 GNKNELTVR
+221 GNNTELSVR
-230 TLGRLTTS
+230 TLGRLTS
-238 EEFNEMII
+238 PEEFNSMII
-246 KQTGSSVVRLK
+246 KKVDDAVIRLK
-257 DVGYAE
+257 DVGFAE

-275 ETGGANI
+275 ETGGANNI
-282 VGVGVA
+282 GVGVA
-288 IQIQRDA
+288 IQIQRGA

-305 KRLEQLKKE
+305 TRLEQLKKE
-314 ISSDYR
+314 ISSDFR

-340 TLFIAFGLVVLIIFL
+340 TLFIAFGLVVVIIFL
-355 FLRDWRSTIIPVV
+355 FLRDWRSTIIPVI

-379 IMFVAGFSINVLT
+379 IMYLAGFSINVLT

-406 AIVVLENIYKKVE
+406 AIVVLENIYRKVE
-419 EGMTPVQAAFK
+419 EGMTPIQAAFS

-477 SAFIALTLSPML
+477 SAFVALTLSPML
-489 SAYLL
+489 SAYML
-494 RRKEKPNWLYR
+494 KKKDKPNWLYR
-505 KTEPFFI
+505 STEPFFVR
-512 SLNNGYAWMLKGFLK
+512 LNNGYAFLLKSFMRQ
-527 HRWIAFVF
+527 RWLAWVF
-535 LLVTGALIY
+535 LVVAASVIY
-544 LIGRKLPSELAP
+544 YVGKQLPSELAP
-556 VEDRSNMSL
+556 VEDRSNMNL

-591 STDGLYQTYSMV
+591 STEGLYQTYSMV
-603 AISFIPAPAPTN
+603 SISFIPAPAPNN
-615 IAIQSIYLKDPKE
+615 IAIQAIYLKDPKD
-628 RKTTVQELYNKF
+628 RKSTIQDLYNQY
-640 GAASGN
+640 GAASGK
-646 FRNMLLFPY
+646 FRNILLFPY

-666 GMPVQFVLQAPS
+666 GMPVQYVLQASS
-678 LDSITSVL
+678 LDSISGAL
-686 PAFLN
+686 MKFL
-691 KAWQSK
+691 AAARQSK
-697 KLLFV
+697 KLMFV

-711 EITIN
+711 ELTIN

-757 IGQVERKNRNDIS
+757 IGQVERANRNDIS
-770 DLRSIYVRSSNGQ
+770 DLKSIYVRSANGQ
-783 MVSLDNLVTIREGI
+783 MISLDNLITLNEGI

-812 ISAGL
+812 VSAAL
-817 APGVSLAEGIEE
+817 APGVSLAEGIDE
-829 MEVIKKEVLGEH
+829 MEKIKKEVLGEN
-841 FKTSLAGQ
+841 FKSTLAGQ
-849 ARDYRESQGNLNF
+849 SRDFKESQGNMTF
-862 TLILTLLLIYMILAA
+862 TLILALLLIFMILAA

-884 PFIIMLTVPMAVTGA
+884 PLIIMLTVPMAVTGA
-899 LLSLYWFDQSL
+899 ILSLYWFNQSL

-930 LIVEFANH
+930 LIVEFAND
-938 LKDAGLSKLEAA
+938 LKKKGFSKFEAA
-950 TQAAI
+950 IHAAE

-965 LAMVF
+965 LAMIF
-970 GALPIAFTNNSR
+970 GALPIAFTDNSR
-982 QSLGIVIAGGLIF
+982 QSLGIVISGGLIF

-1013 SKRKKQVEELETA
+1013 SKRRKVIEPIEEEYQ
-1026 TIQTNLQQHSR
+1026 INNPYQKEPS
-1037 ILKTPSYENS
+1037 ILAS